1 MVRDTPLP
9 GFADVNG
16 GTVAFVC
23 GATGEVRLDGQTPDI
38 TAVSAMAAAME
49 PRGPDAAGVW
59 SQGRVA
65 LGHRRLKIID
75 LSEAGAQPMID
86 ADLGLSIAWNGCI
99 YNYQALRRELT
110 DHGYRFFSHSDTEVL
125 LKGYHPWGDRF
136 VDHLKGL
143 FAFAIVERDSGR
155 VLLGRDRLGIKPLY
169 LTENAS
175 RIRFA
180 SSLPALLAGGG
191 VDTRIDPVALN
202 HYLTFHSVVPPPRTI
217 LRGVTKVPPA
227 TLVAIEP
234 DGRRTETVYWQPDF
248 SRRAEHADWS
258 ERDWE
263 DAVLQSLRTAVERR
277 LVADVPVG
285 CLLSG
290 GVDSSLI
297 VGLLAEA
304 GQHGL
309 QTFSIGFESVGGVKG
324 DEFKYSDIVAKEFDT
339 DHHQIRIDTARMLPA
354 LDGAI
359 GAMSEPMVSHDCV
372 AFYLL
377 SQEVAKHVKVVQSG
391 QGADEVFAGYH
402 WYPPMAEADSLDV
415 AVSSYRKAFF
425 DRGPDGVA
433 ELVTADYRAEGDPS
447 GAFVTEHFARPG
459 AETGVDRA
467 LRLDTTVM
475 LVDDPVK
482 RVDNMTMAWG
492 LEGRVPFLDH
502 ELVELAATCPP
513 ELKIAHEGK
522 GVLKQAARQVIP
534 AAVIDRPKGYFPVP
548 ALTHLEGPYLDMV
561 RDALYAPEAKERGL
575 FAPDAVDRLLND
587 PNGRLTPLRGN
598 ELWQLAL
605 LELWLQKHGINGAA
619 A

>member
-1 MVRDTPLP
+1 M
-9 GFADVNG
+9 
-16 GTVAFVC
+16 C
-23 GATGEVRLDGQTPDI
+23 GATGEVRLDGRVPD
-38 TAVSAMAAAME
+38 VSAVAAMADAME
-49 PRGPDAAGVW
+49 PRGPDGAGVW

-75 LSEAGAQPMID
+75 LSEAGSQPMVD
-86 ADLGLSIAWNGCI
+86 AELGLTIAWNGCI
-99 YNYQALRRELT
+99 YNYEELRRELSG
-110 DHGYRFFSHSDTEVL
+110 HGYRFFSHSDTEVL
-125 LKGYHPWGDRF
+125 LKGYHHWGDRF
-136 VDHLKGL
+136 VDHLKGM

-169 LTENAS
+169 LTEDAH

-191 VDTRIDPVALN
+191 VDTRIDPVALH
-202 HYLTFHSVVPPPRTI
+202 HYLSFHSVVPSPLTI
-217 LRGVTKVPPA
+217 LRGVAKVPPA
-227 TLVAIEP
+227 TIVAIEP
-234 DGRRTETVYWQPDF
+234 DGRRIETTYWAPDF
-248 SRRAEHADWS
+248 SRADDRSDWS
-258 ERDWE
+258 EGDWQ
-263 DAVLQSLRTAVERR
+263 DAVLESLRLAVKRR

-304 GQHGL
+304 GQTGL
-309 QTFSIGFESVGGVKG
+309 QTFSIGFESVGGVAG
-324 DEFKYSDIVAKEFDT
+324 DEFKWSDIIAKEYGT

-402 WYPPMAEADSLDV
+402 WYPPMGEPAAATLSGS
-415 AVSSYRKAFF
+415 VSAYRAAFF
-425 DRGPDGVA
+425 DRDQAGVDA
-433 ELVTADYRAEGDPS
+433 LVTPGVCATDDPS
-447 GAFVTEHFARPG
+447 LRFVTDHFARAG

-502 ELVELAATCPP
+502 DLVELAATCPP
-513 ELKIAHEGK
+513 ELKTAHDGK
-522 GVLKQAARQVIP
+522 GVLKEAARKVIP
-534 AAVIDRPKGYFPVP
+534 SAVIDRPKGYFPVP
-548 ALTHLEGPYLDMV
+548 ALTHLEGPYLELV
-561 RDALYAPEAKERGL
+561 RDAMYAPAAKERGL
-575 FAPDAVDRLLND
+575 FRPAAVDRLLAD
-587 PNGRLTPLRGN
+587 PNGQLTPLRGN
-598 ELWQLAL
+598 ELWQIAL
-605 LELWLQKHGINGAA
+605 LELWLQRNNITGPAA
-619 A
+619 